1 MHSGAALE
9 YVIIDFFL
17 KVNKK
22 SANSRVQTKPIKHHS
37 ENQVV
42 EISDER
48 CQVLRKKSLH
58 KIIFNKKDIWA
69 SK

>member
-22 SANSRVQTKPIKHHS
+22 SAYQTKPIKHHS

-42 EISDER
+42 EISDE
-48 CQVLRKKSLH
+48 
-58 KIIFNKKDIWA
+58 
-69 SK
+69 

>member
-22 SANSRVQTKPIKHHS
+22 SAYSRVQAKPIKHHS

-42 EISDER
+42 EISNER
-48 CQVLRKKSLH
+48 CQVLRKKPP
-58 KIIFNKKDIWA
+58 
-69 SK
+69 